1 MVEDAVRLLL
11 PQMEATAQVLEVEEL
26 EDMGM
31 MVPLV
36 VT

>member
-1 MVEDAVRLLL
+1 MVEDAVRVLL
-11 PQMEATAQVLEVEEL
+11 PQMEATVRVLEVEEL
-26 EDMGM
+26 EDMGK